1 MSEVVGI
8 SIYVDNCSLLGLL
21 STMALHAE
29 TSPKRKSRKRNI
41 TWYNPPFSKNVTTNV
56 GQTFLKILD
65 EEFPAGH
72 ILHKIFNRNT
82 VNISYSCMSNFKQN
96 IDGHNKSKLFHR
108 AKTQTKKSA
117 IAKNQV
123 NALCRKIGWQN
134 LLSTKPQ

>member
-1 MSEVVGI
+1 MYFGMSEVVGI

-41 TWYNPPFSKNVTTNV
+41 TWYNPPFSKNVATNV

-72 ILHKIFNRNT
+72 ILHKIFDRNT
-82 VNISYSCMSNFKQN
+82 VKISCMSNFKQN
-96 IDGHNKSKLFHR
+96 IDGHNKSKLSHR
-108 AKTQTKKSA
+108 AKTPDEKSV
-117 IAKNQV
+117 IAKNPV
-123 NALCRKIGWQN
+123 NALCQKIV
-134 LLSTKPQ
+134 